1 MIRDINND
9 VAFLGSSYTEM
20 SKHWALTRGLL
31 GGTYAMRQ
39 AGTQFLPKYPA
50 EQETD
55 YSIRLERAVLT
66 NYYAMTVK
74 HLVGK
79 AFSKPLVLKDD
90 VPTQIIEWCEDVDLQ
105 GTHFNDF
112 SAELFREALG
122 VGFSSIFV
130 DFPKQAQGL
139 NRAEEKLSGA
149 RPYMSIVNAE
159 SILGVRTTGKAQDI
173 ELARILEESTEAEG
187 LYGERTARRI
197 RVLFPGGFELYEM
210 DKKGE
215 YMLIDSGQMTPLTRV
230 PLVPVYGQKIRGWV
244 GKPPLLDLAYKNIQ
258 HYQTDSDHDN
268 ALHVASFP
276 ILAVAGWEAD
286 KDPTI
291 KVGPNQVLA
300 TSDPQGKFYY
310 VEHSG
315 ASLSAGR
322 QRLEDLKADMATMG
336 LQMMMPQASG
346 TVTAT
351 ETQVKYA
358 ESTSD
363 LQRMAFSLK
372 DSLENGLVLMGEWVG
387 LPDGGSIELRGSFV
401 LPRDVATEAQALIQL
416 RTVGEI
422 TSSTLLSELKRRDF
436 LPDDFDIEAEQELL
450 SLEGDGYGL
459 GE

>member
-1 MIRDINND
+1 M
-9 VAFLGSSYTEM
+9 
-20 SKHWALTRGLL
+20 
-31 GGTYAMRQ
+31 
-39 AGTQFLPKYPA
+39 
-50 EQETD
+50 
-55 YSIRLERAVLT
+55 
-66 NYYAMTVK
+66 
-74 HLVGK
+74 
-79 AFSKPLVLKDD
+79 
-90 VPTQIIEWCEDVDLQ
+90 
-105 GTHFNDF
+105 
-112 SAELFREALG
+112 
-122 VGFSSIFV
+122 
-130 DFPKQAQGL
+130 
-139 NRAEEKLSGA
+139 
-149 RPYMSIVNAE
+149 
-159 SILGVRTTGKAQDI
+159 
-173 ELARILEESTEAEG
+173 
-187 LYGERTARRI
+187 
-197 RVLFPGGFELYEM
+197 
-210 DKKGE
+210 
-215 YMLIDSGQMTPLTRV
+215 
-230 PLVPVYGQKIRGWV
+230 

-416 RTVGEI
+416 RTVG
-422 TSSTLLSELKRRDF
+422 DHF
-436 LPDDFDIEAEQELL
+436 LPRCFL
-450 SLEGDGYGL
+450 S
-459 GE
+459 